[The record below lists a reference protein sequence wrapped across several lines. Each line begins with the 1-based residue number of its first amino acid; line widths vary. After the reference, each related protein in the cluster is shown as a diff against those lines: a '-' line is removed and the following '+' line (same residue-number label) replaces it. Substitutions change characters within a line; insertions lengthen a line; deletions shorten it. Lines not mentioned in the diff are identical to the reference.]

1 MVMAGP
7 VPAIHVLFTV
17 NFKESVDAR
26 DIWREDAL
34 SRFSA
39 GMTRK
44 GQPPGITR
52 KPSIRSC
59 PALHLCL

>member
-1 MVMAGP
+1 MVMAGL

-17 NFKESVDAR
+17 NSKENMDGR

-39 GMTRK
+39 GMARK
-44 GQPPGITR
+44 NQIGG
-52 KPSIRSC
+52 
-59 PALHLCL
+59 

>member
-1 MVMAGP
+1 MVMAGL
-7 VPAIHVLFTV
+7 VPAIHILFTV
-17 NFKESVDAR
+17 NSKETVDAR

-44 GQPPGITR
+44 SQTGG
-52 KPSIRSC
+52 
-59 PALHLCL
+59 

>member
-17 NFKESVDAR
+17 NSKENVDAR
-26 DIWREDAL
+26 DNWREDAL
-34 SRFSA
+34 SRFTA

-44 GQPPGITR
+44 GQPQGITR
-52 KPSIRSC
+52 EPPIRPC
-59 PALHLCL
+59 PAVHLCL